1 MIHLTLP
8 TDETR
13 RLSFYLA
20 MEEYAARSLSSR
32 GDSEESYFFL
42 WQVEPTVI
50 FGRNQVIENE
60 VNVEYCRKHGIQFYR
75 RKSGGGCVYADKS
88 NVMMS
93 YITRSDEVQTTFSR
107 YMQMVCG
114 MLRELGLEA
123 TSTANNDVLI
133 GSRKVSGN
141 AFYHIPGWS
150 IVHGTMLFDTDMQH
164 MLNAI
169 TPPQQKLDKHGVE
182 SVRQR
187 ITLLKEHT
195 DLSIEEFKK
204 FANER
209 LCDKELRLTE
219 EDVKNIETIEQE
231 YLNPEF
237 IWGTKGLKE
246 TTTTE

>member
-32 GDSEESYFFL
+32 GDSEGSFFFL

-60 VNVEYCRKHGIQFYR
+60 VNLDYCREHGIQFYR

-93 YITRSDEVQTTFSR
+93 YVTRSDKVTTTFKA
-107 YMQMVCG
+107 YMQMVCR
-114 MLRELGLEA
+114 MLRGLGLEA
-123 TSTANNDVLI
+123 TSTENNDVLI

-141 AFYHIPGWS
+141 AFYHIPGYS

-169 TPPQQKLDKHGVE
+169 TPPQQKLTKHGVQ

-195 DLSIEEFKK
+195 SLTIEEFKK
-204 FANER
+204 FAVER

-231 YLNPEF
+231 YLNPIF
-237 IWGTKGLKE
+237 IYGKE
-246 TTTTE
+246 NMSL